1 MKSIKILLASLLISA
16 GAFGQMKTPEER
28 AKNQTDKM
36 KTELGLTNEQY
47 DKVYTINLGIDQK
60 NEGVRTSTMSEE
72 EKKKSLKMN
81 NDARESMLK
90 DALTPEQF
98 AKLQELKEERV
109 EIRKQVK
116 KQVNKEMRAKEGQKT
131 IQNNESPSKN

>member
-36 KTELGLTNEQY
+36 KTELGLTDAQY
-47 DKVYTINLGIDQK
+47 NQVYTINLGIDQK
-60 NEGVRTSTMSEE
+60 NEAVRTSTMTEE
-72 EKKKSLKMN
+72 EKKKGLKMN

-90 DALTPEQF
+90 ETLTPEQF
-98 AKLQELKEERV
+98 AKLQEKKQERV
-109 EIRKQVK
+109 EMRKEVRKQVT
-116 KQVNKEMRAKEGQKT
+116 KEMRIKEAQKA
-131 IQNNESPSKN
+131 NNTNNTPSKN